1 MKISFNSNQLFD
13 AVGKPLINGRVS
25 FYLHDS
31 DTLADVYTLEGNDFV
46 QATNPVTLDNSG
58 AFPST
63 IFMEASIY
71 DVVVEQYVDG
81 AYVQVYDMEY
91 GFNMPSVKNDTVV
104 EGIDGLADANPDVGF
119 VTVVGYDGITYAGP
133 RMYMWDAQCT
143 DAADGG
149 CIVESN
155 NADSGRWLL
164 LSDLREM
171 PSTYYGVEAGR
182 ESNLSAFLTYPTT
195 VGTHGI
201 FMPPVPRF
209 VKGVYQSEGT
219 FTISKTLSFDKG
231 AKFVKA
237 TFYCDSVEITAPV
250 SDYVADFIFRRQ
262 SYAESEWFRTVHG
275 FWACNAYELH
285 QSANNHFADNALPQG
300 QTAVQNARVSGRPMT
315 MSGTGALLFN
325 HCDIADDALSTEW
338 YTAFYN
344 MSISDRWFADTNWNI
359 GQTTAYRQLAYQ
371 SNCTL
376 DLVNFEN
383 PNVYLLFAAAWGLES
398 INMLGRA
405 GAYITADMPFVNVSN
420 GSFEAIASDH
430 AMNISNVQCNGLHL
444 VDASFTLSNVVGR
457 LATCSASSLT
467 VAGGTLELLTDID
480 TTVTGLALRDM
491 SIVMGGHKI
500 APTAGDWNFSHEV
513 VIDGCDVTSGS
524 IYSNAVYLHGSRL
537 NNVVVNVY
545 PFAIGGKWK
554 LSMDVGENVFSG
566 SSKVAIGADN
576 GDGVQNQYVYDVEIQ
591 KLRITDNTFNTVESG
606 VQCPF
611 WGADGQHRY
620 MRGIVATL
628 GWYPDK
634 AEWNAEVLYSGNKGN
649 CPMSYGEPS
658 ANFNNIWHAI
668 IFDEPGDS
676 GDSKHIRFPAAYTPA
691 SVFCVPVTVDDGGT
705 MDENNVWTISNKAK
719 AVTPYKP
726 RYMAYNSLELNAT
739 PFLFPYIMY
748 TPECAWDPSM
758 PNDMFTVRLGGSY
771 NFTFNGAIPL
781 PSAQ

>member
-1 MKISFNSNQLFD
+1 MKIALSPQQYFD
-13 AVGKPLINGRVS
+13 LDGKPLVAGRLKIH
-25 FYLHDS
+25 LHNS
-31 DTLADVYTLEGNDFV
+31 DTIADTFILSGNDFV
-46 QATNPVTLDNSG
+46 EGPNPVILDNAG
-58 AFPST
+58 EQQNT
-63 IFMEASIY
+63 IFVEASIY
-71 DVVVEQYVDG
+71 DVDVEQLVDG
-81 AYVQVYDMEY
+81 NYAKISDFQF
-91 GFNMPSVKNDTVV
+91 GFIMPDAKNDTIVN
-104 EGIDGLADANPDVGF
+104 GIDGLASADPNLGF
-119 VTVVGYDGITYAGP
+119 VTVVGYDNVTYAGP

-149 CIVESN
+149 CIIASTVE
-155 NADSGRWLL
+155 DSGRWLL

-171 PSTYYGVEAGR
+171 PCTYYGVEPGR
-182 ESNLSAFLTYPTT
+182 ESNLSALLTYQPV
-195 VGTHGI
+195 VGTHGL

-209 VKGVYQSEGT
+209 VTGT
-219 FTISKTLSFDKG
+219 YSTQGTLSSTKTVSFDKG
-231 AKFVKA
+231 AKFTNA
-237 TFYCDSVEITAPV
+237 TFYIDSAEITAPT
-250 SDYVADFIFRRQ
+250 SEYVADFIFRRQ

-285 QSANNHFADNALPQG
+285 QSATNHFAVTSLPQG
-300 QTAVQNARVSGRPMT
+300 QTQVANAKISGRAMT
-315 MSGTGALLFN
+315 MTGTGALLLN
-325 HCDIADDALSTEW
+325 NCEIEDKALSTNW

-344 MSISDRWFADTNWNI
+344 MSISDRWFADTAWNV
-359 GQTTAYRQLAYQ
+359 GNNSSYRQLAYQ
-371 SNCTL
+371 ENCTL

-383 PNVYLLFAAAWGLES
+383 PNVYLLFAAAWELET

-457 LATCSASSLT
+457 LAACSASSLT

-491 SIVMGGHKI
+491 SLVMGGHKV

-524 IYSNAVYLHGSRL
+524 IYSNAIYLHGSRL

-545 PFAIGGKWK
+545 PFALSGKWR

-611 WGADGQHRY
+611 WASDNQHRY
-620 MRGIVATL
+620 MRGIVETL
-628 GWYPDK
+628 GWWPDK
-634 AEWNAEVLYSGNKGN
+634 TEWNAEVLYSGNKGN

-658 ANFNNIWHAI
+658 ADFNNIWHAI
-668 IFDEPGDS
+668 LFDEPGDT
-676 GDSKHIRFPAAYTPA
+676 GDSKHIRFPNAYTPV
-691 SVFCVPVTVDDGGT
+691 SVFCVPVTVDDYGA

-726 RYMAYNSLELNAT
+726 RYMPYNSLQLNVT
-739 PFLFPYIMY
+739 PFLFPYVMY
-748 TPECAWDPSM
+748 TPECAWDLSM

-771 NFTFNGAIPL
+771 NLVYNGAIPL
-781 PSAQ
+781 PAAQ